1 MKVYFLSSTPCR
13 LTLNGL
19 FYGIVDHFERFA
31 DLSLSD
37 RIFIEFTP
45 QGAHSL
51 SFFFCEEILQTPPDG
66 LEVYHLQDG
75 VALYAKDFAPLDMTL
90 RLIAQERFGSALVSL
105 FAQGPIQLSLQ
116 TEEGFFLSTLPPSF
130 AQATLSSHAGL
141 YFIEGQN
148 HLAIYNKWGNRV
160 FFEEIL
166 SFSVENNILNAYLPL
181 SDSLN
186 RQAHCVYSLDEN
198 GCART
203 QFKLL
208 QTHTRAGEIDLEKIT
223 EELLPYAFL
232 ECVRLGEDY
241 ASLLSESL
249 QPSADKLRE
258 FLGDFLTVTLTKD
271 PNVYGLVYTKGKG
284 VFEVIP
290 YTIAIEKGKITDVK
304 C

>member
-1 MKVYFLSSTPCR
+1 MKVYFLSSVPCR
-13 LTLNGL
+13 LTLSGL

-37 RIFIEFTP
+37 RVFVEFTP
-45 QGAHSL
+45 QNAHSL
-51 SFFFCEEILQTPPDG
+51 SFFLCEEILSTPPVG
-66 LEVYHLQDG
+66 LEVYHLPDG
-75 VALYAKDFAPLDMTL
+75 VALYAKEFAPVDITL

-105 FAQGPIQLSLQ
+105 FSQGPIQLSLQ

-141 YFIEGQN
+141 YFVEGQN

-166 SFSVENNILNAYLPL
+166 SFSAENNTLNAYLPL

-186 RQAHCVYSLDEN
+186 RQAHCVYSLNEK
-198 GCART
+198 GCTRT

-208 QTHTRAGEIDLEKIT
+208 QTRTRSGENDLKKIAD
-223 EELLPYAFL
+223 ELLPYAFL

-241 ASLLSESL
+241 SSLLSEKL
-249 QPSADKLRE
+249 QPSADRLRE
-258 FLGDFLTVTLTKD
+258 FLGEFLAVTLTKD
-271 PNVYGLVYTKGKG
+271 PNVYGLVYAKGKG

-290 YTIAIEKGKITDVK
+290 CALTVEKGKITDVK